1 MSEEAKVVE
10 NAKVEEAPKT
20 VDEMKAEFH
29 EVHKENKII
38 EFVKNHKKAILVG
51 VGAAIGTAVLATLA
65 NKAKKDEPELVA
77 DYKPEEDLD
86 STDEDTTEV
95 NTEE

>member
-65 NKAKKDEPELVA
+65 NKAKEDEPELVA
-77 DYKPEEDLD
+77 DYKPEEESN
-86 STDEDTTEV
+86 STDESTTED

>member
-1 MSEEAKVVE
+1 MSEEAKEVK

-29 EVHKENKII
+29 EDHKENKII

-86 STDEDTTEV
+86 STNEDTTEV

>member
-38 EFVKNHKKAILVG
+38 GFVKNHKKAILVG

-65 NKAKKDEPELVA
+65 NKAKEDEPELVA

-86 STDEDTTEV
+86 STDESTTED

>member
-10 NAKVEEAPKT
+10 NTQVEESPKT

-29 EVHKENKII
+29 EVHKENKFIG
-38 EFVKNHKKAILVG
+38 FVKNHKKAILVG

-65 NKAKKDEPELVA
+65 NKAKEDEPELIA
-77 DYKPEEDLD
+77 DYKPEESD
-86 STDEDTTEV
+86 STDESTTED

>member
-29 EVHKENKII
+29 EVHKENKFIG
-38 EFVKNHKKAILVG
+38 FVKNHKKAILVG

-65 NKAKKDEPELVA
+65 NKAKEDKPELIA
-77 DYKPEEDLD
+77 DYKPEESN
-86 STDEDTTEV
+86 STDESTTED
-95 NTEE
+95 NTKE

>member
-29 EVHKENKII
+29 AVHKENKII
-38 EFVKNHKKAILVG
+38 GFVKNHKKAILVG
-51 VGAAIGTAVLATLA
+51 VGAAIGTAVLATLV
-65 NKAKKDEPELVA
+65 NKAKEEPELVA
-77 DYKPEEDLD
+77 DYKPKEDLD

>member
-1 MSEEAKVVE
+1 MSEEAKEVK
-10 NAKVEEAPKT
+10 NAKVEESPKT

-51 VGAAIGTAVLATLA
+51 VGAAIGTAVLAALA
-65 NKAKKDEPELVA
+65 NKAKEDEPELIA

-86 STDEDTTEV
+86 STDESTTEV

>member
-1 MSEEAKVVE
+1 MSEERKVVE

-38 EFVKNHKKAILVG
+38 GFVKNHKKAILVG
-51 VGAAIGTAVLATLA
+51 VGAAIGTAVLATLV
-65 NKAKKDEPELVA
+65 NKAKEEPELIA
-77 DYKPEEDLD
+77 DYKPEEELD
-86 STDEDTTEV
+86 STDESTTED